1 MYSSTRFL
9 QQVLIGDIYS
19 STRSPIQYNSLD
31 TYSRAQQGTCI
42 VCTVQFSQQFLF
54 AFFFKSTDIQ
64 TDKWGIYI
72 YTPPCILSH
81 IMSVQYI
88 LSNATQMFRGFDQD
102 IMDTLYFL
110 TFKHLCVEGN
120 NKREINIYSL
130 FLCDRSGDRS
140 DGLYHSKPFQ

>member
-1 MYSSTRFL
+1 MYS
-9 QQVLIGDIYS
+9 VH
-19 STRSPIQYNSLD
+19 
-31 TYSRAQQGTCI
+31 
-42 VCTVQFSQQFLF
+42 CTVQPIVSVRLFFLNQRTYRRTNGVYT
-54 AFFFKSTDIQ
+54 STLLHVS
-64 TDKWGIYI
+64 Y
-72 YTPPCILSH
+72 PIL
-81 IMSVQYI
+81 SVQYI
-88 LSNATQMFRGFDQD
+88 LSDATQMFRGFDQD